1 MSISILEGRGLK
13 KSYPV
18 RTPLGKV
25 RGVVRAVDGVSFAL
39 MPSEILGVVGESGCG
54 KSTLARLILCLEP
67 FDGGQLFFMGREVRA
82 QKDRDM
88 INFRRRVQIVF
99 QDPFSSLN
107 PRMKVGTMLMEPLL
121 AHGVISSKVQARKR
135 VAGLLERVGLSPQ
148 DMERYPHQFSGGQR
162 QRVGIARALVLDPQ
176 VVVADEP
183 TSSLDVFV
191 QAQVVNLMLDLME
204 ERGLSYIFISHN
216 LSLVGQIAHR
226 IMVLYLGQVVE
237 IGPARQL
244 VEDPLHPYT
253 RLLLDSVPMPDP
265 TKAHLDRLP
274 SLGDVPSPLDPP
286 SGCPFHPRCPRAR
299 ELCEREKPTLRGRG
313 DRQVACHLV

>member
-1 MSISILEGRGLK
+1 MSIPVLEGRGLK

-18 RTPLGKV
+18 KTPLGRV

-67 FDGGQLFFMGREVRA
+67 LDGGQLFFMGREVTT
-82 QKDRDM
+82 QVDREMAD
-88 INFRRRVQIVF
+88 FRRMTQIVF

-107 PRMKVGTMLMEPLL
+107 PRMKVGTMLREPLL
-121 AHGVISSKVQARKR
+121 AHRILSSKVQARKE

-162 QRVGIARALVLDPQ
+162 QRIGIARALVLDPR

-183 TSSLDVFV
+183 TSSLDAFV

-226 IMVLYLGQVVE
+226 IMVLYLGQVME
-237 IGPARQL
+237 TGPARQL
-244 VEDPLHPYT
+244 VEDPVHPYT
-253 RLLLDSVPMPDP
+253 RLLLDSVPVPDP
-265 TKAHLDRLP
+265 TKAHLDNLP
-274 SLGDVPSPLDPP
+274 PLGDVPSPLNPP
-286 SGCPFHPRCPRAR
+286 PGCPFHPRCLQAR
-299 ELCEREKPTLRGRG
+299 EICGKEEPPLRDVGG
-313 DRQVACHLV
+313 CQVACHLV

>member
-1 MSISILEGRGLK
+1 MTTPVLEGRGLK

-18 RTPLGKV
+18 KTPLGRV
-25 RGVVRAVDGVSFAL
+25 RGVLRAVDGVSFAL

-67 FDGGQLFFMGREVRA
+67 FDGGHLFFMGREVTT
-82 QKDRDM
+82 QGDRD
-88 INFRRRVQIVF
+88 FRRNIQIVF

-121 AHGVISSKVQARKR
+121 AHRIFTSKAQARR
-135 VAGLLERVGLSPQ
+135 EVAGLLERVGLSPQ
-148 DMERYPHQFSGGQR
+148 DMEKYPHQFSGGQR
-162 QRVGIARALVLDPQ
+162 QRIGIARALVLDPR

-191 QAQVVNLMLDLME
+191 QAQMVNLMLDLME

-226 IMVLYLGQVVE
+226 IMVLYLGRVVE
-237 IGPARQL
+237 TGPAQQL
-244 VEDPLHPYT
+244 VESPLHPYT
-253 RLLLDSVPMPDP
+253 RLLLDSVPVPDP
-265 TKAHLDRLP
+265 TKAHLDKLP
-274 SLGDVPSPLDPP
+274 PLGDVPSPLNPP
-286 SGCPFHPRCPRAR
+286 PGCPFHPRCLQAR
-299 ELCEREKPTLRGRG
+299 EICGKEEPPLRDVGGSR
-313 DRQVACHLV
+313 VACHLV